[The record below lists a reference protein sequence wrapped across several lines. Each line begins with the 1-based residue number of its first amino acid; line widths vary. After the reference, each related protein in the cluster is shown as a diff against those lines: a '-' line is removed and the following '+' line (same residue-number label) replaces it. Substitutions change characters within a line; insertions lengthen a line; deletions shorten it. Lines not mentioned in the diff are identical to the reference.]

1 MIPIDVRRYAMPKSK
16 IFASAATARLLSVLF
31 LAFLMSITLVFAGCG
46 SVTYGRLESSPEI
59 TRVFKDGKILS
70 HHQYYTSG
78 FQRVPY
84 AIIAI
89 ADKYQL
95 GSGRWQPLDMDS
107 STLNQMVFR
116 MDHVYSLIPRG
127 AWILDHE
134 GHRLGAWFSS
144 QYQTTVQRENNHI
157 MVASPEPPDLRGVP

>member
-1 MIPIDVRRYAMPKSK
+1 MSECK
-16 IFASAATARLLSVLF
+16 IFASAATARLLSGLF
-31 LAFLMSITLVFAGCG
+31 LMLLMSTALVFAGCG
-46 SVTYGRLESSPEI
+46 SVTYGRLENSPEV
-59 TRVFKDGKILS
+59 TQVFKEGKILS
-70 HHQYYTSG
+70 NHQYYVSG

-89 ADKYQL
+89 ADNYQL
-95 GSGRWQPLDMDS
+95 QSGRWQPLDIN
-107 STLNQMVFR
+107 STTLDQMVYR

-134 GHRLGAWFSS
+134 GHRLGVWFSS
-144 QYQTTVQRENNHI
+144 QYQTTVQREKNNQI

>member
-1 MIPIDVRRYAMPKSK
+1 MSECK
-16 IFASAATARLLSVLF
+16 ICASAATARLLSGLF
-31 LAFLMSITLVFAGCG
+31 LVSLMSIALVFAGCG
-46 SVTYGRLESSPEI
+46 SVTYGRLENSPEI
-59 TRVFKDGKILS
+59 TQVFKDGKILS
-70 HHQYYTSG
+70 NHQYYVSG

-95 GSGRWQPLDMDS
+95 RPGRWQPLDMNS
-107 STLNQMVFR
+107 STLNQMVYR

-127 AWILDHE
+127 AWILDPE
-134 GHRLGAWFSS
+134 GHRLGVWFSS
-144 QYQTTVQRENNHI
+144 QYQTTVQREKNNQV

>member
-1 MIPIDVRRYAMPKSK
+1 MSECK
-16 IFASAATARLLSVLF
+16 ICASAATARLLSGLF
-31 LAFLMSITLVFAGCG
+31 LVSLMSIALVFAGCG
-46 SVTYGRLESSPEI
+46 SVTYGRLENSPEI
-59 TRVFKDGKILS
+59 TQVFKDGKILS
-70 HHQYYTSG
+70 NHQYYVSG

-95 GSGRWQPLDMDS
+95 RPGRWQPLDMNS
-107 STLNQMVFR
+107 STLNQMVYR

-134 GHRLGAWFSS
+134 GHRLGVWFSS
-144 QYQTTVQRENNHI
+144 QYQTTVQREKNNQV